1 MKEEFEKWLESC
13 PVDYDFLEHGQKL
26 NNPRDLLSGFVE
38 DKTVEIYKFYPIKKE
53 DKNKNEGG
61 VL

>member
-1 MKEEFEKWLESC
+1 MTFQEWIESC

-38 DKTVEIYKFYPIKKE
+38 DKTVEIYKFYPIKE
-53 DKNKNEGG
+53 EETNEQI
-61 VL
+61 